1 MKLIKKNVN
10 RLINYRQKSFLFGQ
24 KSYICKYKNKEM
36 KKYKTIDDSNVVNEP
51 IALYGY
57 QNFDDAG
64 VFKIIDIAQK
74 GISFKF
80 FDNLV
85 KKFPFTFQEWAEFLH
100 ISGKTLSR
108 YQKEEKTFDTLQ
120 SEKILQIE
128 MLYRRGE
135 KVFGSSEH
143 FLIWLQTENVALGK
157 TKPQDLLG
165 SSFGISLLMD
175 ELTRIEHGI
184 LA

>member
-1 MKLIKKNVN
+1 
-10 RLINYRQKSFLFGQ
+10 
-24 KSYICKYKNKEM
+24 M
-36 KKYKTIDDSNVVNEP
+36 KKHKTTEP
-51 IALYGY
+51 IHLTAEPVAAYGY
-57 QNFDDAG
+57 HNFDDG
-64 VFKIIDIAQK
+64 GIFRMIEIAEK
-74 GISFKF
+74 GISFKI

-85 KKFPFTFQEWAEFLH
+85 KKFPFSFQQWAGFLH

-135 KVFGSSEH
+135 EVFGSAAY
-143 FLIWLQTENVALGK
+143 FLIWLQSENLALGK
-157 TKPQDLLG
+157 TKPQDLIG
-165 SSFGISLLMD
+165 SNFGVSLLMD
-175 ELTRIEHGI
+175 ELMRLEHGV

>member
-1 MKLIKKNVN
+1 
-10 RLINYRQKSFLFGQ
+10 
-24 KSYICKYKNKEM
+24 M
-36 KKYKTIDDSNVVNEP
+36 KKYKVTETIDTVQESAA
-51 IALYGY
+51 IYGY

-64 VFKIIDIAQK
+64 VFKIIDIAQR
-74 GISFKF
+74 GISFNF

-85 KKFPFTFQEWAEFLH
+85 KKFPFSFQEWAGFLH

-128 MLYRRGE
+128 MLYTRGKE
-135 KVFGSSEH
+135 VFGSSEN
-143 FLIWLQTENVALGK
+143 FLIWLQSENLALGK

-165 SSFGISLLMD
+165 SNFGVSLLMD
-175 ELTRIEHGI
+175 ELTRIEHGV